1 MALKRASNLGGL
13 SRATKY
19 IFYCFH
25 KVRLYEDRDRDKRLT
40 FSPLWSVSCS
50 FYNTLLFD
58 INTQKIT
65 SIIS

>member
-19 IFYCFH
+19 LSILYCFH
-25 KVRLYEDRDRDKRLT
+25 KVRMYDYEDRDKRLT

-50 FYNTLLFD
+50 FSYFVLFD
-58 INTQKIT
+58 INTT